1 MGHETGA
8 IRKAK
13 ASLIFSMLVFGTIGI
28 FVRYIPLP
36 SSVIALTRGV
46 IGTVFLIVV
55 TLKRGP
61 GISWKAIRRNLLN
74 LCLSGAFIGINW
86 ILLFESYRFTTV
98 ATATLCYYM
107 APVFVTISA
116 PFLFKERLTKKKML
130 CIAGALVGMIFVS
143 GIWNTGIS
151 GTGELR
157 GVFYGI
163 GAAVFYA
170 SVILL
175 NKKIRDISAYDKTM
189 MQLAAASIVL
199 LPYTV
204 LTEKVFVLSL
214 TPVAVILLAVVGI
227 LHTGISYTLYFGSM
241 KELEAQTIAIFSY
254 IDPIVAIL
262 LSALFLK
269 EPLGIGGIAGA
280 IMVLG
285 AALLSELPDKSQD
298 TGGKEE

>member
-151 GTGELR
+151 GAGELR
-157 GVFYGI
+157 GVLYGI

-204 LTEKVFVLSL
+204 LTEKVSVLSL

-285 AALLSELPDKSQD
+285 AALISELPDKSQD

>member
-86 ILLFESYRFTTV
+86 ILLFESYHFTTV

-157 GVFYGI
+157 GVLYGI

-204 LTEKVFVLSL
+204 LTEKVSVLSL

-241 KELEAQTIAIFSY
+241 KELEAQAIAIFSY

-285 AALLSELPDKSQD
+285 AALISELPDKLQD

>member
-86 ILLFESYRFTTV
+86 ILLFESYHFTTV

-116 PFLFKERLTKKKML
+116 PFVFKERLTKKKML

-204 LTEKVFVLSL
+204 LTEKVSVLSL

-227 LHTGISYTLYFGSM
+227 LHTGIFYTLYFGSM

>member
-13 ASLIFSMLVFGTIGI
+13 AGLIFSMLVFGTIGI

-157 GVFYGI
+157 GVLYGI

-204 LTEKVFVLSL
+204 LTEKVSVLSL

-285 AALLSELPDKSQD
+285 AALISELPDKSQD

>member
-74 LCLSGAFIGINW
+74 LCLYGAFIGINW

-157 GVFYGI
+157 GVLYGI

-204 LTEKVFVLSL
+204 LTEKVSVLSL

-285 AALLSELPDKSQD
+285 AALISELPDKSQD

>member
-1 MGHETGA
+1 
-8 IRKAK
+8 
-13 ASLIFSMLVFGTIGI
+13 MLVSGTIGI

-157 GVFYGI
+157 GVLYGI

-204 LTEKVFVLSL
+204 LTEKVSVLSL

-285 AALLSELPDKSQD
+285 AALISELPDKSQD

>member
-1 MGHETGA
+1 MEHETGA

-86 ILLFESYRFTTV
+86 ILLFESYHFTTV

-157 GVFYGI
+157 GVLYGI

-204 LTEKVFVLSL
+204 LTEKVSVLSL

-285 AALLSELPDKSQD
+285 AALISELPDKLQD

>member
-1 MGHETGA
+1 
-8 IRKAK
+8 
-13 ASLIFSMLVFGTIGI
+13 
-28 FVRYIPLP
+28 
-36 SSVIALTRGV
+36 
-46 IGTVFLIVV
+46 
-55 TLKRGP
+55 
-61 GISWKAIRRNLLN
+61 
-74 LCLSGAFIGINW
+74 
-86 ILLFESYRFTTV
+86 
-98 ATATLCYYM
+98 M
-107 APVFVTISA
+107 APELVPLTA

-157 GVFYGI
+157 GVLYGI

-204 LTEKVFVLSL
+204 LTEKVSVLSL

-285 AALLSELPDKSQD
+285 AALISELPDKLQD

>member
-157 GVFYGI
+157 GVLYGI

-204 LTEKVFVLSL
+204 LTEKVSVLSL

-269 EPLGIGGIAGA
+269 EPLGIGRIAGA

-285 AALLSELPDKSQD
+285 AALISELPDKSQD

>member
-86 ILLFESYRFTTV
+86 ILLFESYHFTTV

-116 PFLFKERLTKKKML
+116 PFVFKERLTKKKML

-204 LTEKVFVLSL
+204 LTEKVSVLSL

>member
-86 ILLFESYRFTTV
+86 ILLFESYHFTTV

-116 PFLFKERLTKKKML
+116 PFVFKERLTKKKML

>member
-8 IRKAK
+8 IRQAK

-86 ILLFESYRFTTV
+86 ILLFESYHFTTV

-157 GVFYGI
+157 GVLYGI

-204 LTEKVFVLSL
+204 LTEKVSVLSL

-285 AALLSELPDKSQD
+285 AALISELPDKLQD

>member
-1 MGHETGA
+1 MEHEEA
-8 IRKAK
+8 ISKAK

-28 FVRYIPLP
+28 FVRYISLP
-36 SSVIALTRGV
+36 SSVIALVRGI
-46 IGTVFLIVV
+46 IGTIFLMIVIY
-55 TLKRGP
+55 KRGP
-61 GISWKAIRRNLLN
+61 GLAWKEIRRNLLY

-86 ILLFESYRFTTV
+86 ILLFESYCYTTV

-107 APVFVTISA
+107 APVFVTIAA
-116 PFLFKERLTKKKML
+116 PFVFKERLTKRKIF
-130 CIAGALVGMIFVS
+130 CIFVALVGMFFVS
-143 GIWNTGIS
+143 GVWNTGTS
-151 GTGELR
+151 GIGELR
-157 GVFYGI
+157 GILYGI

-175 NKKIRDISAYDKTM
+175 NKKIQDVPAYDKTM
-189 MQLAAASIVL
+189 MQLAAASVVL

-204 LTEKVFVLSL
+204 LTETVSEMSL
-214 TPVAVILLAVVGI
+214 TPMALALLAVVGI

-241 KELEAQTIAIFSY
+241 KHLEAQTIAIFSY

-269 EPLGIGGIAGA
+269 EPLGVWKIAGA

-285 AALLSELPDKSQD
+285 ATLINGLPEKQKD
-298 TGGKEE
+298 TGGKGI

>member
-86 ILLFESYRFTTV
+86 ILLFESYHFTTV

-157 GVFYGI
+157 GVLYGI

-204 LTEKVFVLSL
+204 LTEKVSVLSL

-285 AALLSELPDKSQD
+285 AALISELPDKLQD

>member
-1 MGHETGA
+1 MGA

-157 GVFYGI
+157 GVLYGI

-204 LTEKVFVLSL
+204 LTEKVSVLSL

-227 LHTGISYTLYFGSM
+227 LHTGLSYTLYFGSM

-285 AALLSELPDKSQD
+285 AALISELPDKSQD

>member
-86 ILLFESYRFTTV
+86 ILLFESYHFTTV

-157 GVFYGI
+157 GVLYGI

-175 NKKIRDISAYDKTM
+175 NKKIQDISAYDKTM

-204 LTEKVFVLSL
+204 LTEKVSVLSL

-285 AALLSELPDKSQD
+285 AALISELPDKLQD

>member
-157 GVFYGI
+157 GVLYGI

-175 NKKIRDISAYDKTM
+175 NKKIRDIYDKTM

-204 LTEKVFVLSL
+204 LTEKVSVLSL

-285 AALLSELPDKSQD
+285 AALISELPDKLQD

>member
-86 ILLFESYRFTTV
+86 ILLFESYHFTTV

-116 PFLFKERLTKKKML
+116 PFVFKERLTKKKML

-189 MQLAAASIVL
+189 MQLTAASIVL

>member
-36 SSVIALTRGV
+36 SSVIALARGV

-86 ILLFESYRFTTV
+86 ILLFESYHFTTV

-116 PFLFKERLTKKKML
+116 PFVFKERLTKKKML

-204 LTEKVFVLSL
+204 LTEKVSVLSL

>member
-151 GTGELR
+151 GTGKLR
-157 GVFYGI
+157 GVLYGI

-204 LTEKVFVLSL
+204 LTEKVSVLSL

-285 AALLSELPDKSQD
+285 AALISELPDKSQD

>member
-1 MGHETGA
+1 
-8 IRKAK
+8 
-13 ASLIFSMLVFGTIGI
+13 MLVFGTIGI

-86 ILLFESYRFTTV
+86 ILLFESYHFTTV

-157 GVFYGI
+157 GVLYGI

-204 LTEKVFVLSL
+204 LTEKVSVLSL

-285 AALLSELPDKSQD
+285 AALISELPDKLQD

>member
-1 MGHETGA
+1 
-8 IRKAK
+8 
-13 ASLIFSMLVFGTIGI
+13 MLVFGTIGI

-86 ILLFESYRFTTV
+86 ILLFESYHFTTV

-116 PFLFKERLTKKKML
+116 PFVFKERLTKKKML

-204 LTEKVFVLSL
+204 LTEKVSVLSL

>member
-116 PFLFKERLTKKKML
+116 PFLFKLRLTKKKML

-157 GVFYGI
+157 GVLYGI

-204 LTEKVFVLSL
+204 LTEKVSVLSL

-285 AALLSELPDKSQD
+285 AALISELPDKSQD

>member
-116 PFLFKERLTKKKML
+116 PLLFKERLTKKKML

-157 GVFYGI
+157 GVLYGI

-204 LTEKVFVLSL
+204 LTEKVSVLSL

-285 AALLSELPDKSQD
+285 AALISELPDKSQD

>member
-151 GTGELR
+151 GAGQLR
-157 GVFYGI
+157 GVLYGI

-204 LTEKVFVLSL
+204 LTEKVSVLSL

-285 AALLSELPDKSQD
+285 AALISELPDKSQD

>member
-157 GVFYGI
+157 GVLYGI

-199 LPYTV
+199 LPYTI
-204 LTEKVFVLSL
+204 LTEKVSVLSL
-214 TPVAVILLAVVGI
+214 TPAAVILLAVVGI

-285 AALLSELPDKSQD
+285 AALISELPDKSQD

>member
-1 MGHETGA
+1 
-8 IRKAK
+8 
-13 ASLIFSMLVFGTIGI
+13 MLVFGTIGI

-157 GVFYGI
+157 GVLYGI

-204 LTEKVFVLSL
+204 LTEKVSVLSL

-285 AALLSELPDKSQD
+285 AALISELPDKLQD

>member
-13 ASLIFSMLVFGTIGI
+13 AGLIFSMLVFGTIGI

-98 ATATLCYYM
+98 AKATLCYYM

-157 GVFYGI
+157 GVLYGI
-163 GAAVFYA
+163 GAEVFYA

-204 LTEKVFVLSL
+204 LTEKVSVLSL

-285 AALLSELPDKSQD
+285 AALISELPDKSQD

>member
-13 ASLIFSMLVFGTIGI
+13 ASLIFPMLVFGTIGI

-157 GVFYGI
+157 GVLYGI

-204 LTEKVFVLSL
+204 LTEKVSVLSL

-285 AALLSELPDKSQD
+285 AALISELPDKSQD

>member
-1 MGHETGA
+1 
-8 IRKAK
+8 
-13 ASLIFSMLVFGTIGI
+13 MLVFGTIGI

-157 GVFYGI
+157 GVLYGI

-204 LTEKVFVLSL
+204 LTEKVSVLSL

-285 AALLSELPDKSQD
+285 AALISELPDKSQD